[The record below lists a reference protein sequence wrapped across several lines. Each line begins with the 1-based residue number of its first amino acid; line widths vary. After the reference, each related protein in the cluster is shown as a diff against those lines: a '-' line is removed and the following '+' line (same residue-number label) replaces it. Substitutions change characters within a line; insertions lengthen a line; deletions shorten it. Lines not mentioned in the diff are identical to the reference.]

1 MRGEHIDL
9 RPGSGSHQHNR
20 EEPRRTQE
28 TIKVPILSK
37 APCPSSG
44 FLAVNCPRIESHQTL
59 PPNEMNSAACP
70 SGLIGIGGAVAR
82 SPLPHHRTCGSASG
96 GSDGLS

>member
-70 SGLIGIGGAVAR
+70 SGLKYESQQASATGPLW
-82 SPLPHHRTCGSASG
+82 SPGRGTVEPDERL
-96 GSDGLS
+96 